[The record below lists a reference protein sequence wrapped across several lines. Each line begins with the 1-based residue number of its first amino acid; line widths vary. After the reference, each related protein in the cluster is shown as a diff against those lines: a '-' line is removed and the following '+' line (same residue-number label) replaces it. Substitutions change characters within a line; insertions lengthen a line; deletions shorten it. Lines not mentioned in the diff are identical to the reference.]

1 MNFSSRV
8 TQLNNASENK
18 KGRCVLYWMQM
29 FKRASHNYALNFAI
43 EMANERRLPLVVYE
57 GLTFSYPWASDR
69 FHTFILEGVAEKRA
83 EFAARG
89 IRYVFYLQR
98 HERDPRNT
106 VAQLAREA
114 ALLVTDDYPCFIVPR
129 HNERI
134 SQLNLPVYAVD
145 ANGMVPLSALP
156 KEEYAAYTIRPK
168 INRLLPDLPRVIDT
182 PQLEIAKPTLDV
194 DCPET
199 IVSAE
204 NIAELVSQCGIDH
217 SVAPSDRY
225 HGGTKAG
232 RERLAHFVQHILP
245 HYDKTQKEPS
255 IDGVSRL
262 SPYLHFG
269 FLSIQEIVA
278 AVEQAKAPQPAKAAF
293 LEQAIVRRELSFN
306 FTRHNPHYDSLQSL
320 PAWAL
325 QTMRDHADD
334 PRPELLPAETI
345 EAAETYDELWNAAQR
360 ELVSTGLLHN
370 YVRMLWGKKVIE
382 WQRSYE
388 MAFEL
393 LVHLNNKYALDG
405 RDPNSY
411 AGILWCF
418 GKHDRP
424 WFDREIFGAMRYMT
438 SQSMAKKFNARR
450 YIELCGSLRSSAAL
464 R

>member
-1 MNFSSRV
+1 MNLSSRV
-8 TQLNNASENK
+8 TKLNNVSENK
-18 KGRCVLYWMQM
+18 KGRYVLYWMQM
-29 FKRASHNYALNFAI
+29 FKRASHNHALNFAI
-43 EMANERRLPLVVYE
+43 QMANERRLPLVVYE
-57 GLTFSYPWASDR
+57 GLTFSYPWANDR
-69 FHTFILEGVAEKRA
+69 FHTFILEGVAEKYA
-83 EFAARG
+83 EFSERG
-89 IRYVFYLQR
+89 IRYIFYLQR
-98 HERDPRNT
+98 NKRDRRKV

-114 ALLVTDDYPCFIVPR
+114 ALLVTDDYPCFIIPR

-134 SQLNLPVYAVD
+134 SQLELPVYAVD

-168 INRLLPDLPRVIDT
+168 INRLLPDLPRIIDT
-182 PQLEIAKPTLDV
+182 PHVDV
-194 DCPET
+194 RGIDVECPET
-199 IVSAE
+199 RVSAE
-204 NIAELVSQCGIDH
+204 NIPQLVSECDIDH
-217 SVAPSDRY
+217 SVKPSDRY
-225 HGGTKAG
+225 RGGTKAA
-232 RERLAHFVQHILP
+232 RQRLNHFVQNILP

-255 IDGVSRL
+255 VDGVSRL

-269 FLSIQEIVA
+269 FLSIQEVVA
-278 AVEQAKAPQPAKAAF
+278 AVEKAKAPKSAKGAF
-293 LEQAIVRRELSFN
+293 LEQTIVRRELSFN

-334 PRPELLPAETI
+334 PRPELLDAEKI
-345 EAAETYDELWNAAQR
+345 ETAKTYDELWNAAQR
-360 ELVSTGLLHN
+360 ELLLTGHLHN
-370 YVRMLWGKKVIE
+370 YVRMLWGKRVIE

-424 WFDREIFGAMRYMT
+424 WFDREIFGTIRYMT

-450 YIELCGSLRSSAAL
+450 YIGMFSDQLLF
-464 R
+464 